1 MDNTIEDFR
10 QQLSNQFASATALST
25 EDSNKI
31 LFEDKVFLDFDLIF
45 GEPKLELVK
54 TQLQFFETCIAGS
67 DSESTEYLKDM
78 LLESQQTIFSYAI
91 LALKNNKITNEEF
104 KKRAQKFANATNN
117 QTLKKQVMQTSANI
131 LGEELFIQ

>member
-31 LFEDKVFLDFDLIF
+31 LFEDKAFLDFDLIF

-78 LLESQQTIFSYAI
+78 LLESQQTIFSYTI
-91 LALKNNKITNEEF
+91 LALKNNKISTEEF

-117 QTLKKQVMQTSANI
+117 PKLKEQVIQASANI

>member
-10 QQLSNQFASATALST
+10 QQLSNQFSAATALST
-25 EDSNKI
+25 QDSQKT
-31 LFEDKVFLDFDLIF
+31 LFEDKPFPNFDLVF

-54 TQLQFFETCIAGS
+54 TQLQFFETCIATS
-67 DSESTEYLKDM
+67 DNESTEYLKDM

-91 LALKNNKITNEEF
+91 FALKNNKITKEEF
-104 KKRAQKFANATNN
+104 KKRAQNFANATNN
-117 QTLKKQVMQTSANI
+117 QALKKQVIQASNNI